1 MLFPDVF
8 ISTKKM
14 TDAQFGSLMRAVF
27 DYRFS
32 NHIYGGDDLTVEVMF
47 CTVKNQIDR
56 YRETCEINSRN
67 ASKQN
72 NTEHTA
78 EQSENQGNAAESSEN
93 GENPAHIHTP
103 IHTHTQIH
111 SDSKAD
117 KPPTRRRF
125 TPPTADEVREYCLSK
140 GYAVDPDRFVD
151 YYTSNGW
158 IVGKTK

>member
-1 MLFPDVF
+1 MARKKQDTLVLFPDVF

-32 NHIYGGDDLTVEVMF
+32 NHIYEGDDLTVEVMF

-72 NTEHTA
+72 NTERTA
-78 EQSENQGNAAESSEN
+78 EQSEKQGNAAERSEK

-103 IHTHTQIH
+103 IHQAMSPHQGIPQQNH
-111 SDSKAD
+111 
-117 KPPTRRRF
+117 
-125 TPPTADEVREYCLSK
+125 
-140 GYAVDPDRFVD
+140 
-151 YYTSNGW
+151 
-158 IVGKTK
+158 